1 MSTATTLSA
10 PEPWHE
16 RRAQQH
22 LLFRLC
28 ALGVGLLAVSPLA
41 SFALCGFLLINLARD
56 TPPPVRWVLDVA
68 LALALALMAG
78 ARPLDPG
85 ELGDIEGYY
94 DVYLAIADGDLS
106 ELTHFGG
113 GFEVALPLLMLL
125 WATLLPPL
133 SLNGLMFC
141 MALTSSL
148 MLVLWVER
156 AFYRGDNPAP
166 PALAGICLVLLNIYF
181 ATQLSRQFLA
191 LIMLL
196 YVFTAAGRSRRMLF
210 LALAM
215 SFHLTALPFYGVYL
229 LARRGWM
236 GWVAILAAALLLRLY
251 FVQLL
256 AAFDVLPEVATEKL
270 LYYVDNPDETTAA
283 DIGSLRMVFLLAVI
297 SIVVLVA
304 SRLRPDPRTRP
315 WLAVPWLTAAVHTLL
330 LPIPLVSLR
339 ATLMVHSVASGLIA
353 YQMLSG
359 RARRLRMPALNLLLL
374 YKTAAFA
381 LAAGGANL
389 RPSLVMAGSFFQ

>member
-1 MSTATTLSA
+1 MNIATTLSEREA
-10 PEPWHE
+10 WHN

-28 ALGVGLLAVSPLA
+28 VLGIALLAVSPLA
-41 SFALCGFLLINLARD
+41 SFAVCGFLLMNLAQD
-56 TPPPVRWVLDVA
+56 TPPQVRWVLDVA
-68 LALALALMAG
+68 LALALAMMAG

-85 ELGDIEGYY
+85 ELGDIEVYY
-94 DVYLAIADGDLS
+94 DLYLALADGDLS
-106 ELTHFGG
+106 ELTRFGG

-125 WATLLPPL
+125 WATVLPAL
-133 SLNGLMFC
+133 SMNGLMFC
-141 MALTSSL
+141 LALTGSL

-156 AFYRGDNPAP
+156 AFYQGSTAPP
-166 PALAGICLVLLNIYF
+166 PALAGICLVMLNIYF
-181 ATQLSRQFLA
+181 ATQLSRQFLS

-196 YVFTAAGRSRRMLF
+196 YAFTAIGRTRRMVF

-229 LARRGWM
+229 LARRGWV
-236 GWVAILAAALLLRLY
+236 GWLAILVAALLLRLY

-256 AAFDVLPEVATEKL
+256 AAFDVLPEAATEKL
-270 LYYVDNPDETTAA
+270 LYYVDNTDESTAA
-283 DIGSLRMVFLLAVI
+283 DIGSLRMIFLLAII
-297 SIVVLVA
+297 SLVVLLA

-315 WLAVPWLTAAVHTLL
+315 WLAIPWLTAAVHFLL

-339 ATLMVHSVASGLIA
+339 ATLMVHSVASGLVA

-381 LAAGGANL
+381 LAPGGANL
-389 RPSLVMAGSFFQ
+389 RPSLSMAGSFFL